1 MADQR
6 IANLA
11 RVMVEY
17 SNDIQAGQTVII
29 SCVPFSPTA
38 TPYLLETARA
48 VLHAGGLPMFDLDL
62 EGYEPMLIKEGSD
75 EQLNFIDPRVMLAA
89 REVDHSIQFM
99 CEENTRRMSGLDSER
114 QRLRMSAYR
123 EWYEITNRR
132 SAEGSY
138 QWVLTLVPTSGY
150 AQDAEM
156 DLESFEDFFFR
167 TVFADQEDP
176 IKPWVEMRAQQEKLV
191 EWLKG
196 HKRVEVKGPQVDLK
210 LSIEDRRFISCH
222 GDENI
227 PDGEIFTGPVEDSVE
242 GWVRF
247 SYPAIFM
254 GREVSGVELRFEDGK
269 VVQAKAEKN
278 EEYLH
283 TVLEMDSGAK
293 YLGEFAIGTNYAI
306 DRFTKNIL
314 FDEKIGGTM
323 HMALGFG
330 YPESGSK
337 NQSALHWDMIT
348 DMKDGGEIRID
359 GELFYQSG
367 EFKV

>member
-1 MADQR
+1 
-6 IANLA
+6 
-11 RVMVEY
+11 V
-17 SNDIQAGQTVII
+17 
-29 SCVPFSPTA
+29 
-38 TPYLLETARA
+38 
-48 VLHAGGLPMFDLDL
+48 
-62 EGYEPMLIKEGSD
+62 
-75 EQLNFIDPRVMLAA
+75 
-89 REVDHSIQFM
+89 
-99 CEENTRRMSGLDSER
+99 
-114 QRLRMSAYR
+114 
-123 EWYEITNRR
+123 
-132 SAEGSY
+132 
-138 QWVLTLVPTSGY
+138 
-150 AQDAEM
+150 
-156 DLESFEDFFFR
+156 DFFFR

-176 IKPWVEMRAQQEKLV
+176 IEPWVEMRAQQEKLV